1 MSKLVPLFA
10 LAHLSHHLILA
21 MLGPL
26 WPAIR
31 DQFGIDYTRF
41 GFLLAAFGIAQ
52 GVSNLP
58 WGWLADRIGQ
68 RVLVL
73 AGISG
78 VALAGLMI
86 GLAESYTMMLVG
98 LILLG
103 IVSGAYHVAAVPIIT
118 RSVSPQKKGS
128 ALGLH
133 MIGSSTCFLAAPLIA
148 VAIAG
153 VWTWRAPLIILSIPI
168 FAFGIYLYILLRRF
182 PLANRAESG
191 PKQQAQTGQTVQGLN
206 WSRLL
211 PLLILSIVGVS
222 LSQAPQS
229 FLSLFL
235 VDRYGASQ
243 ATVALFLTVISAGG
257 LIAGPLGGYLSDRF
271 GATRVLLAGFL
282 LCAPLIYLLNWA
294 PFPLPMLLAFLLISM
309 VNYVR
314 MPVTEMYIMNHTPER
329 YRSTMLGAY
338 YFAGNEVLSGF
349 TPVAGFM
356 IDCLDFHMTFT
367 ILSAAVFLLV
377 LVLSFWLLS
386 KGPDDYEA
394 R

>member
-1 MSKLVPLFA
+1 MPLFG
-10 LAHLSHHLILA
+10 LAHLFHHLIFA

-86 GLAESYTMMLVG
+86 GLAESYAMMLVG

-118 RSVSPQKKGS
+118 RSVPPQKKGS

-153 VWTWRAPLIILSIPI
+153 VWTWRAPLIILSVPI
-168 FAFGIYLYILLRRF
+168 FIFGIYLYVLLRRF
-182 PLANRAESG
+182 PLADRQALEQ
-191 PKQQAQTGQTVQGLN
+191 KQGEGVEEPAKVFKW
-206 WSRLL
+206 WSLL
-211 PLLILSIVGVS
+211 PFLTLSIVGVS
-222 LSQAPQS
+222 FSQAPQS

-243 ATVALFLTVISAGG
+243 ATVALFLTIISAGG
-257 LIAGPLGGYLSDRF
+257 LLAGPLGGYLSDRF
-271 GATRVLLAGFL
+271 GAPRVLLTGFL
-282 LCAPLIYLLNWA
+282 LCAPLIYLLNWV

-314 MPVTEMYIMNHTPER
+314 MPVTEMYIMNHAPER

-338 YFAGNEVLSGF
+338 YFAGNEVLSAF

-356 IDCLDFHMTFT
+356 IDRLDFHMTFT
-367 ILSAAVFLLV
+367 ILAAAVFLLV
-377 LVLSFWLLS
+377 LVLSFWLLR
-386 KGPDDYEA
+386 K